1 MGSDLIAQHIQNG
14 PGQLDQM
21 LDTIGRL
28 PLGQKALPGP
38 EVAIVANERA
48 QTRNR
53 AVLALL
59 CPAIEQGLEVIG
71 QDVIQIMLA
80 VELIGI
86 DQPVDVETHARVP

>member
-1 MGSDLIAQHIQNG
+1 
-14 PGQLDQM
+14 M